1 MTDIN
6 RLQNIVDIATS
17 TKFSINN
24 LFTGTKVKLT
34 PTETLVEPTKEFK
47 GIITDFVVN
56 EFFPSPVESESF
68 IKLVYNTFTDAINI
82 YCKQINVTD
91 TDIFFVYKGGN
102 ILRYVAYQAMHELGG
117 SIADKINKS
126 YKDVFKK
133 SDADFSIYINPKVP
147 NYDTVYLH
155 MNNLA
160 YLLQN
165 ELRNEFMT
173 NPSKYFRYYKLN
185 DVEKTKILVAYL
197 EKLNNSENVKG
208 KKKYFADKLENGKII
223 SETTFDFDGEF
234 TKLIF
239 EDISTDRNLKP
250 SAQTGGQSKIPFEP
264 KSDYYVDYDPDY
276 DLFINLG
283 PKSPKPT
290 YTTDLN
296 LLHEIK
302 NMGPQ
307 FDKIISEQKQ
317 IYANKK
323 YPSMMVSSNQT
334 LDFWKEANHTKFS
347 LVRTKVILNGLFVR
361 NNDKLN
367 PILMKLDGELID
379 VSLSHKDDSNIQHY
393 FDHLKDNL
401 TEYHIKTDSEDF
413 KFKAPSQHYLI
424 EDLEGILFRNSI
436 FPWDDNKY
444 PKRIKRV
451 LFMYFII
458 LLENNTMSHDEKIK
472 YMTDIK
478 NNIIAKVPEMVEGK
492 DTTGVIDT
500 FLKSHTEK
508 DPFWQLLNQLKKI
521 IERNNII
528 HDLDKG
534 ELTAY
539 IKLISDNIDILT
551 NLIPGKMETCGIQAL
566 EPARIIEGEVLWGGA
581 RNKKP
586 KYKFVKVRD

>member
-47 GIITDFVVN
+47 GVITDFVVN
-56 EFFPSPVESESF
+56 EFFPSNVESEAF

-82 YCKQINVTD
+82 YCKQINMTD
-91 TDIFFVYKGGN
+91 SDIFFVYKGGN
-102 ILRYVAYQAMHELGG
+102 ILRYVAYQTMHELGG
-117 SIADKINKS
+117 SVADKINKS

-133 SDADFSIYINPKVP
+133 SDADFSIYINPKIP

-160 YLLQN
+160 FLLQN
-165 ELRNEFMT
+165 ELRNEFML

-185 DVEKTKILVAYL
+185 DVEKTKILVAFL
-197 EKLNNSENVKG
+197 EKLNNTENVKG
-208 KKKYFADKLENGKII
+208 KKKYFADKLENGKIV
-223 SETTFDFDGEF
+223 SEATFDFDGEF
-234 TKLIF
+234 TKLVF
-239 EDISTDRNLKP
+239 EDISTDGNLKP
-250 SAQTGGQSKIPFEP
+250 LSSQTGGNGNMQYEP
-264 KSDYYVDYDPDY
+264 KADYYVDYDSEY
-276 DLFINLG
+276 DLFIDLG

-302 NMGPQ
+302 NTDPKL
-307 FDKIISEQKQ
+307 DKIISEQKQ
-317 IYANKK
+317 IYSNNT
-323 YPSMMVSSNQT
+323 YHSMMLSSNQT
-334 LDFWKEANHTKFS
+334 LDFWKGDNHTKFS

-361 NNDKLN
+361 NNDRLN

-401 TEYHIKTDSEDF
+401 TEYHIKTDSEDL

-424 EDLEGILFRNSI
+424 EDLEGILFINSI

-444 PKRIKRV
+444 AKRIKRV
-451 LFMYFII
+451 LFMYFVI
-458 LLENNTMSHDEKIK
+458 LLENNTMLHDEKIK
-472 YMTDIK
+472 YLTDIK
-478 NNIIAKVPEMVEGK
+478 NNIINNVSI
-492 DTTGVIDT
+492 TNSTGAIDI
-500 FLKSHTEK
+500 FLKSHKEK

-521 IERNNII
+521 IERNNLI
-528 HDLDKG
+528 HDLDESKFK
-534 ELTAY
+534 EY

-551 NLIPGKMETCGIQAL
+551 NLIPGKMETCGVQAL
-566 EPARIIEGEVLWGGA
+566 ESARITEGEVLWGGA
-581 RNKKP
+581 RNKKT
-586 KYKFVKVRD
+586 KYKFAKARD